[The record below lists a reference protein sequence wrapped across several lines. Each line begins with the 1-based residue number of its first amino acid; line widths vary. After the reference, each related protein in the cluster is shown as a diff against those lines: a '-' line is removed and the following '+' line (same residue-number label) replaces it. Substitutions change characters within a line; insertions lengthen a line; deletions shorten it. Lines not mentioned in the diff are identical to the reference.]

1 MSMLL
6 HCFEV
11 AQRCYAPDIPTV
23 PDMEPGEQ
31 PFNIPAQLFMEP
43 GEEGNKTKHDVSVY
57 NWVRTWRYG
66 KDMVQCH
73 ESKSSEINLQS
84 KQYQSFE
91 F

>member
-1 MSMLL
+1 
-6 HCFEV
+6 
-11 AQRCYAPDIPTV
+11 
-23 PDMEPGEQ
+23 
-31 PFNIPAQLFMEP
+31 MEP